1 MTPTPAPS
9 RRAAAVRS
17 AVALGMALVL
27 AACATLTLR
36 EPPRVDVVAVALD
49 RVLGS
54 DAWFTVD
61 LTLTNRVDR
70 DLTIDAL
77 DATLAIEGER
87 VADAKLVGP
96 PVHLPANGT
105 ANTQLSAH
113 TGMDAILR
121 AITAAM
127 RRGATL
133 VAPDARPVLH
143 YELQGTASVGG
154 GLRFPFDK
162 RGDLGERVR

>member
-1 MTPTPAPS
+1 MRAPS
-9 RRAAAVRS
+9 RRAFAGSRFAALG
-17 AVALGMALVL
+17 VALML

-36 EPPRVDVVAVALD
+36 EPPRVDVTSVALD
-49 RVLGS
+49 RVQGP

-70 DLTIDAL
+70 DLTINAL

-87 VADAKLVGP
+87 VADAKLVGA

-105 ANTQLSAH
+105 ATAQLSAH
-113 TGMDAILR
+113 TGVDAILR
-121 AITAAM
+121 AVTAAM

-133 VAPDARPVLH
+133 VAPGARPVLH
-143 YELQGTASVGG
+143 YDLEGTASVEG
-154 GLRFPFDK
+154 GLRFPFVK
-162 RGDLGERVR
+162 RGDLGEHPR